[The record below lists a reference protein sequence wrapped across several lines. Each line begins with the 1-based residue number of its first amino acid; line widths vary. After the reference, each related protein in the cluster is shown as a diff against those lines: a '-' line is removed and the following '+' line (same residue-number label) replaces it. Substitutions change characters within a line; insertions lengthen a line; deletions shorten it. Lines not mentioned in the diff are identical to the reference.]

1 MWKYNKND
9 RARYESAEIC
19 NPKDFLEL
27 VEYAMKVAEAVGVQ
41 QGAAHVELKATLRQD
56 GTYTDPILI
65 EVGARLSGGRKSTMA
80 QAAIDNWNPFESLIL
95 SHCGSPCPASCG
107 RYLVPQKFVR
117 HVFFPIEKSGPVTE
131 FVFNDSLETLHFS
144 FKLVKVGDVVAA
156 TTDILSCAGFA
167 WLVGRREQVDH
178 DTAELMHSFDFTTEH
193 SLYDNRTN

>member
-65 EVGARLSGGRKSTMA
+65 
-80 QAAIDNWNPFESLIL
+80 
-95 SHCGSPCPASCG
+95 
-107 RYLVPQKFVR
+107 
-117 HVFFPIEKSGPVTE
+117 
-131 FVFNDSLETLHFS
+131 
-144 FKLVKVGDVVAA
+144 
-156 TTDILSCAGFA
+156 
-167 WLVGRREQVDH
+167 
-178 DTAELMHSFDFTTEH
+178 
-193 SLYDNRTN
+193 